1 MIVANIDH
9 HGISVLWKF
18 DSIDYCD
25 FHYHSITIISIYCPT
40 LHVATG

>member
-18 DSIDYCD
+18 DSIDYYD
-25 FHYHSITIISIYCPT
+25 FIITV
-40 LHVATG
+40 LR